1 MTAIQPE
8 GRLLDRLRSRWREIW
23 SHRPRW
29 RTVWDRGPVSFL
41 PMLFAETAPLDLR
54 LVGRTLLRAALVGV
68 AAGLAGAAFFAGL
81 EYLQA
86 FALEYLIG
94 YEPLRAEGETFVN
107 GLIQQPVFRPWL
119 LLIMPAIGGLACG
132 LISRLAPE
140 TRGGGADA
148 MIDAFH
154 HQSGVIRPRVIWV
167 KALASAATL
176 GSGGV
181 GGREGPT
188 MQIGGALGSTV
199 GALLRVSA
207 REQRILLVAGVA
219 AGIAAV
225 FRTPLGAALI
235 AVEVLYRDGFESDG
249 LIPSVL
255 ASVVAYS
262 VVTAI
267 FGESTL
273 FAHAARFPFEPSH
286 LPLYGVLAL
295 VLAALSILF
304 LASFRVVRRWSGR
317 LPGPEWLRP
326 AVGGLALGILC
337 TPIIMGVGSAI
348 GRPGQGLGIL
358 GGGYGAVQM
367 AITGSS
373 WLPGGWNGV
382 ALLTLLALA
391 KLFTT
396 TLTIGTG
403 GSAGDFAPSLAI
415 GGLLGGAFGRACQL
429 WVDPSIDPGAFAL
442 VGMGCFYGGV
452 AHVPLSALVL
462 VCELA
467 GNYDLLV
474 PLMLALGISFVAQRG
489 RTLYH
494 AQVPTQRDSPVH
506 RDALLLDVLRTV
518 RVGELMARGRPFVS
532 FSPATPAEDM
542 LRRIGDA
549 AWQDVFPVVEPD
561 GSLSGLV
568 SADALRI
575 LAAEQSDTAWAVAAD
590 VMQPAVTV
598 SPEDDLHVAT
608 EKLVQNG
615 LRELPVIGRKGEILG
630 FLDEAEVARVYL
642 RSASRAEDAASSRRD
657 LPRAGGAGGDGGDA
671 DPPAGPTGAA

>member
-1 MTAIQPE
+1 MRCGE
-8 GRLLDRLRSRWREIW
+8 LWDR
-23 SHRPRW
+23 RPRW
-29 RTVWDRGPVSFL
+29 MSLWDGGPVSFL
-41 PMLFAETAPLDLR
+41 PLLFAETAPLDLR
-54 LVGRTLLRAALVGV
+54 LVGRTLLRAALVGA

-81 EYLQA
+81 EYLQL
-86 FALEYLIG
+86 FLLEYLVG
-94 YEPLRAEGETFVN
+94 YEPLRAEGETFVD
-107 GLIQQPVFRPWL
+107 GVIHQPIFRPWL
-119 LLIMPAIGGLACG
+119 LVILPALGGLACG
-132 LISRLAPE
+132 LITRLAPE

-154 HQSGVIRPRVIWV
+154 HQNGVIRPRVIWV

-176 GSGGV
+176 GTGGV

-199 GALLRVSA
+199 GALLRVSQ
-207 REQRILLVAGVA
+207 RERRILLVAGVA

-235 AVEVLYRDGFESDG
+235 AVEVLYRDGFESDA

-262 VVTAI
+262 IVTSI

-295 VLAALSILF
+295 ALAAVATLF
-304 LASFRVVRRWSGR
+304 LGVFHTVRRAATR
-317 LPGPEWLRP
+317 LPGPEWTRP
-326 AVGGLALGILC
+326 AFGGLAIGILC
-337 TPIIMGVGSAI
+337 TPIIMLVGYTIDS
-348 GRPGQGLGIL
+348 PGQGLGIL

-367 AITGSS
+367 AITGSE
-373 WLPGGWNGV
+373 WLPGGWNG
-382 ALLTLLALA
+382 AGLLLLLAMA
-391 KLFTT
+391 KLFTAS
-396 TLTIGTG
+396 LTIGSG

-415 GGLLGGAFGRACQL
+415 GGLLGGAFGRAAQI

-474 PLMLALGISFVAQRG
+474 PLMLALGVSFVALRK
-489 RTLYH
+489 RTLYD

-506 RDALLLDVLRTV
+506 RDAILLDVLRTV
-518 RVGELMARGRPFVS
+518 RVGDLMGRGRPFVS
-532 FSPATPAEDM
+532 FSPATSAEDM

-549 AWQDVFPVVEPD
+549 AWQDVFPVIEPD

-568 SADALRI
+568 SADSLRL
-575 LAAEQSDTAWAVAAD
+575 LAAEQRDTTWAVAAD

-598 SPEDDLHVAT
+598 APEDDLHVAT

-615 LRELPVIGRKGEILG
+615 LRELPVVGRKGEILG

-657 LPRAGGAGGDGGDA
+657 LPRAT
-671 DPPAGPTGAA
+671 DPPPRPPGSTDDE